1 MPFSPKAL
9 IYKAL
14 IDPILAKLHSTILE
28 HVKPTQRV
36 LDIACGTGA
45 LAMAMAKKAGQ
56 VTGIDLS
63 DELITAARQ
72 TARRRGAS
80 NATFEVR
87 NAADLT
93 CYADH
98 SFDIAVTSMAIHQF
112 EAGLALKI
120 LAEMK
125 RIALRLILVDYNH
138 HMPRGWGRSIVW
150 GIEALAGGDH
160 YRNFRTY
167 MQLGGMPYF
176 TRQAGLK
183 IRSEV
188 LRGGGVFV
196 VAKCL
201 GEHE

>member
-9 IYKAL
+9 IYQAL
-14 IDPILAKLHSTILE
+14 IDPILAKLHSTVIE
-28 HVKPTQRV
+28 HVRPAQQV

-45 LAMAMAKKAGQ
+45 LALALAQKAGK

-63 DELITAARQ
+63 DELIAAARK
-72 TARRRGAS
+72 TARRRGVS
-80 NATFEVR
+80 NVTFEVR
-87 NAADLT
+87 DAADLT

-125 RIALRLILVDYNH
+125 RIAQRLIIVDYNH
-138 HMPRGWGRSIVW
+138 HVPRGWGRSAAW

-160 YRNFRTY
+160 YRNFRIY
-167 MQLGGMPYF
+167 MQLGGLHYF

-196 VAKCL
+196 VAECL
-201 GEHE
+201 KIND